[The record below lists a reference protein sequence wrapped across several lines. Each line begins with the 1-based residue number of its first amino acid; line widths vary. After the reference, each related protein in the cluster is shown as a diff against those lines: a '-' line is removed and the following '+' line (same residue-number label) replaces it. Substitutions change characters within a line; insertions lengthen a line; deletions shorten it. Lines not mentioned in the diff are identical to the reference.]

1 MFYSIRDSKL
11 VEVSLDNIQLND
23 IQSDN
28 INIGY
33 LTMDELKK
41 CYKQLGIS
49 EYLITEGFADQTHF
63 RNSIDVYDDFTFGY
77 INIVNIL
84 DLREESDR
92 IAFYITKN
100 LFVLI
105 EIVDRDGST
114 KEMFEKAIRRF
125 TQKLTIEKIIY
136 GILEGLVGGGSKALE
151 QTEANILKMEHDLV
165 EGNVD
170 EDLNKSIFYLKN
182 RLLIQKN
189 YYEQLIDI
197 GEELQ
202 ENENDIFQ
210 EENLRFFKIFTDKV
224 TRLSSNT
231 QALCDG
237 LIHLREAYD
246 ATLEYN
252 LNRIMKVFTV
262 VTTIFLPL
270 TLIVGWYGMNFT
282 TMPELTWKYGYISV
296 ILLSIFVVVACI
308 IFFKKKK
315 LF

>member
-1 MFYSIRDSKL
+1 MFYSVCNSKL
-11 VEVSLDNIQLND
+11 VEISLKD
-23 IQSDN
+23 IQPNN
-28 INIGY
+28 ITIGY

-41 CYKQLGIS
+41 SHKQLGIS
-49 EYLITEGFADQTHF
+49 DYVLTEGFADQTHF
-63 RNSIDVYDDFTFGY
+63 RNSIDVYDDFSFGY
-77 INIVNIL
+77 INIINVMN
-84 DLREESDR
+84 LREERDR

-100 LFVLI
+100 LFILI
-105 EIVDRDGST
+105 EIVDKDGST
-114 KEMFEKAIRRF
+114 KEMFENSIHRF
-125 TQKLTIEKIIY
+125 TQNLTIEKIIY
-136 GILEGLVGGGSKALE
+136 GILERLIEGGNKTLE
-151 QTEANILKMEHDLV
+151 LTEAKIVKMEHDLV
-165 EGNVD
+165 EGKVD
-170 EDLNKSIFYLKN
+170 EGLNKNIFNLKN

-202 ENENDIFQ
+202 ENENEIFQ
-210 EENLRFFKIFTDKV
+210 DENLRFFKIFTDKV
-224 TRLSSNT
+224 TRLSNNT
-231 QALCDG
+231 QTLCDS

-282 TMPELTWKYGYISV
+282 TMPELTWKYGYVSV
-296 ILLSIFVVVACI
+296 ILFYCCCSLHY
-308 IFFKKKK
+308 